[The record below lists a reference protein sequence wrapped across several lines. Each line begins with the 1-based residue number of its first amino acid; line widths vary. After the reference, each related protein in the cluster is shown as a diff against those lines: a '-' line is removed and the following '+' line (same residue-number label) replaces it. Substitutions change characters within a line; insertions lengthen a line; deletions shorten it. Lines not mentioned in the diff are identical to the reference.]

1 MKNQK
6 KIAKNGSLTLPQTM
20 RHELGIFAGTPVD
33 IETTEDGA
41 LTIRKHRPTCHIC
54 GSVNHVVEIN
64 GLGICHRCHCKF
76 VDEFEVMEV

>member
-1 MKNQK
+1 MQNQK
-6 KIAKNGSLTLPQTM
+6 KIAKNGSITLPQAM
-20 RHELGIFAGTPVD
+20 RHDLGIFGGTPVD
-33 IETTEDGA
+33 ISTNDDGSV
-41 LTIRKHRPTCHIC
+41 TIRKHIPTCHIC